1 MATSLDA
8 LEALLQIR
16 ESNRPLMPVP
26 NPLDP
31 AQPNF
36 IEGDT
41 PTCTVKPRAFCSG
54 AVDTTVT
61 VPNPLATST
70 VEKYAVTHRLRAD
83 VSSPD
88 ALSHSSTQNDIFAH
102 GLGMLPLTPMPVIL
116 SQANPLEVQVRTDN
130 PRETQARTDRSHA
143 PEPRRGEKRRNQDDL
158 GPEELTRSQNREY
171 AKSTRLKK
179 KERLEILLDTESKY
193 LLFKE
198 EEALGQCRIKS
209 LVHCVENRDCFALK
223 KLAGQEFLKPRFS
236 VIDSVA
242 LSADNS
248 AMVRVSARE
257 TASESANPKTL
268 SGVICVVFTSRTSNI
283 ETISLYLSAPK
294 IISCPVGMSP
304 SVSVLS
310 FET

>member
-8 LEALLQIR
+8 LEAVLQIR

-41 PTCTVKPRAFCSG
+41 PTCTVKSRTFCSE

-61 VPNPLATST
+61 VPNPLATPT
-70 VEKYAVTHRLRAD
+70 VEKCAVAHRLPAS

-88 ALSHSSTQNDIFAH
+88 ALSHSSTLNDISAH
-102 GLGMLPLTPMPVIL
+102 GLGMLPLTPMPFIS
-116 SQANPLEVQVRTDN
+116 SQANTLEVQVRTDH
-130 PRETQARTDRSHA
+130 PRETQARTDRAPA
-143 PEPRRGEKRRNQDDL
+143 PEPRCGEKRRNQDDL
-158 GPEELTRSQNREY
+158 GPEELTRSRNREY

-179 KERLEILLDTESKY
+179 KERLQTLLDTESKY
-193 LLFKE
+193 LLLKE
-198 EEALGQCRIKS
+198 KEALEHCRINS
-209 LVHCVENRDCFALK
+209 LVHCVENMDCFALK

-242 LSADNS
+242 LTADNS
-248 AMVRVSARE
+248 GMVRVSARE
-257 TASESANPKTL
+257 TALESGNPKTL
-268 SGVICVVFTSRTSNI
+268 SGVICVIFTPRTAHI
-283 ETISLYLSAPK
+283 KTISLFWSSPK
-294 IISCPVGMSP
+294 SISCSVGMSP